1 MLLSTS
7 VSSGTDMIRMQL
19 TTISN
24 KPLGS
29 IRQDGSLHQVL
40 PWCKARRLEL
50 STTQPERYACS
61 APNSAA
67 I

>member
-1 MLLSTS
+1 MLLNTS

-50 STTQPERYACS
+50 STAQPERDASRALY
-61 APNSAA
+61 SAA